1 MTKEQS
7 LTLILQLMNNIIFHT
22 NVLPNK
28 LIKEI
33 KTYVQDTVQDKRWQT
48 SYHWPEFIRRTPY
61 IPILSLDQNL
71 SIYNQVRKIFS
82 KLFPPSKKFGM
93 QVNYYRWPPH
103 SYIPMHDDGH
113 RVAAATIYLNKEWYP
128 NWGGLFLYKRE
139 EDPQINTF
147 FPSYNCCVINNNQ
160 ILHGTS
166 AVTSEAQDRETVQV
180 FWYERSDVK

>member
-1 MTKEQS
+1 
-7 LTLILQLMNNIIFHT
+7 
-22 NVLPNK
+22 
-28 LIKEI
+28 
-33 KTYVQDTVQDKRWQT
+33 
-48 SYHWPEFIRRTPY
+48 
-61 IPILSLDQNL
+61 
-71 SIYNQVRKIFS
+71 
-82 KLFPPSKKFGM
+82 M

-128 NWGGLFLYKRE
+128 NWGGLFLYKRD